1 MVQTVTFIGKLQ
13 GILHNLKGKGMAL
26 IIDEKGTV
34 TLYQGDSGEIK
45 ISGLN
50 PVKNYIVYFAIQDEK
65 RNLIGSELQVAA
77 NKTEFVTFFLTSDYT
92 DLLKVPANKSYEIY
106 TYGVKVCDE
115 NNNTEDTLFI
125 GNCTYGDQ
133 NQIIVYPRKVV
144 GA

>member
-1 MVQTVTFIGKLQ
+1 MT
-13 GILHNLKGKGMAL
+13 L

-77 NKTEFVTFFLTSDYT
+77 NKTESVTFFLTSDYT

-106 TYGVKVCDE
+106 TYGVKACDE

-125 GNCTYGDQ
+125 GNCTYGDK
-133 NQIIVYPRKVV
+133 NQIIVYPRKVI